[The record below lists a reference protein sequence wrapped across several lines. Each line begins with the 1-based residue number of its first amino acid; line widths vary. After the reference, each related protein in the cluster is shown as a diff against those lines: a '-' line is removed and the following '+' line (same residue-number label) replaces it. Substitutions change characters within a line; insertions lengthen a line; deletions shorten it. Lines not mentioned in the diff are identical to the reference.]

1 MYYYILVSSRAAT
14 ILWGRLAT
22 CGRLLIGQL
31 SAAGAMPEEGHR
43 GSRLAAGRGT
53 VENLAPSSCDV
64 AAGPCITTVSE
75 EVRPGEVFI
84 TFGGPQGHDD
94 RMASC
99 GGLATRL
106 LAVVRSLPRIAA
118 SRKPRWPSS
127 GIAPTAE
134 SWPINNRPQVAN
146 LPHNCRG
153 ARGKQRIVVQERP
166 PTMRI
171 HFHVA
176 HAIIAAIFVFAVH
189 ADIIDRIAVSV
200 GNHVITASDLD
211 RETRVTAFL
220 NGIKPNF
227 TPTARRAT
235 AGRMVEQAL
244 VRSELENS
252 RYPTPAPSDVD
263 PVLAQLKK
271 ERFPNHADFER
282 ALPEYGITE
291 QDVRNE
297 LLWQRTLL
305 SFLDV
310 RFRPSVQ
317 LTDKEIQEYFQKT
330 VQPAAQLAH
339 PGQPVALDN
348 YRDEIE
354 TTLTGQREDQA
365 MSAWLDQAKKRT
377 QIVYH
382 DEAFQ

>member
-1 MYYYILVSSRAAT
+1 LRRLAIVAAILV
-14 ILWGRLAT
+14 
-22 CGRLLIGQL
+22 
-31 SAAGAMPEEGHR
+31 
-43 GSRLAAGRGT
+43 
-53 VENLAPSSCDV
+53 
-64 AAGPCITTVSE
+64 
-75 EVRPGEVFI
+75 F
-84 TFGGPQGHDD
+84 
-94 RMASC
+94 
-99 GGLATRL
+99 
-106 LAVVRSLPRIAA
+106 AA
-118 SRKPRWPSS
+118 SAD
-127 GIAPTAE
+127 I
-134 SWPINNRPQVAN
+134 
-146 LPHNCRG
+146 
-153 ARGKQRIVVQERP
+153 
-166 PTMRI
+166 
-171 HFHVA
+171 
-176 HAIIAAIFVFAVH
+176 

-211 RETRVTAFL
+211 REIRVTAFL
-220 NGIKPNF
+220 NGAKPVF
-227 TPTARRAT
+227 TPAARRAT

-317 LTDKEIQEYFQKT
+317 VADKEIQDYFEKT
-330 VQPAAQLAH
+330 VRPAAKLAH

-348 YRDEIE
+348 YREEIE

-365 MSAWLDQAKKRT
+365 MSSWLEQAKKRT

-382 DEAFQ
+382 EEAFQ